1 MLNNRQ
7 ASILLDFSNGFDFLP
22 KTQARQPNSGIYG
35 FHGAMP
41 MNIVAKSFSVKTKG
55 DTDII
60 DITTQVGNSLKEA
73 RLTSGIL
80 TVFVPGSTAGITT
93 TEYEPGLL
101 QDLPAFYEKI
111 IPKRAD
117 YKHNLTWGDGNGY
130 AHVRAAL
137 VKSFFTVPFVNSE
150 MILGTWQQI
159 ILIDFDNRR
168 RHREVVVQIIGE

>member
-1 MLNNRQ
+1 M
-7 ASILLDFSNGFDFLP
+7 SVIS
-22 KTQARQPNSGIYG
+22 
-35 FHGAMP
+35 
-41 MNIVAKSFSVKTKG
+41 KSFSVKTKG

-60 DITTQVGNSLKEA
+60 DITSQVGKALKEA
-73 RLTSGIL
+73 QLKDGIL

-101 QDLPAFYEKI
+101 ADLPDLFEKL
-111 IPKRAD
+111 IPKKAN
-117 YKHNLTWGDGNGY
+117 YHHNLTWGDGNGY

-137 VKSFFTVPFVNSE
+137 VKSFFTVPFVNGE

-168 RHREVVVQIIGE
+168 RQRQIVVQMIGE

>member
-1 MLNNRQ
+1 M
-7 ASILLDFSNGFDFLP
+7 SVIS
-22 KTQARQPNSGIYG
+22 
-35 FHGAMP
+35 
-41 MNIVAKSFSVKTKG
+41 KSFSVKTKG

-60 DITTQVGNSLKEA
+60 DITQQVGEALKEA
-73 RLTSGIL
+73 QLKDGIL

-101 QDLPAFYEKI
+101 KDLPDLFEKL
-111 IPKRAD
+111 IPKGDD
-117 YKHNLTWGDGNGY
+117 YHHNLTWGDGNGY

-137 VKSFFTVPFVNSE
+137 VKSFFTVPFVNGE

-168 RHREVVVQIIGE
+168 RQRQIVVQIIGE

>member
-1 MLNNRQ
+1 M
-7 ASILLDFSNGFDFLP
+7 SVIS
-22 KTQARQPNSGIYG
+22 
-35 FHGAMP
+35 
-41 MNIVAKSFSVKTKG
+41 KSFSVKTKG

-60 DITTQVGNSLKEA
+60 DITPQVGKALKEA
-73 RLTSGIL
+73 QLKDGIL

-101 QDLPAFYEKI
+101 ADLPDLFEKL
-111 IPKRAD
+111 IPKKAN
-117 YKHNLTWGDGNGY
+117 YHHNLTWGDGNGY

-137 VKSFFTVPFVNSE
+137 VKSFFTVPFVNGE

-168 RHREVVVQIIGE
+168 RQRQIVVQMIGE